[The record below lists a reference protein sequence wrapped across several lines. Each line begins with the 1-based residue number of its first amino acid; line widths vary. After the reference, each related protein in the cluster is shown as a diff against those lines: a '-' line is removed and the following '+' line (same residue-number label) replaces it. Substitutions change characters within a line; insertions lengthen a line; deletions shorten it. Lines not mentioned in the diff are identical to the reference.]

1 MVIGLTGGIGCGK
14 SAAAACF
21 AELGFVHVDADAQAR
36 QALSRPEVVAAM
48 RARWGDACLGTDG
61 SPDRAWIAEKVFDD
75 RAELEFLESLVHPV
89 VAELRRIAVADE
101 SKSYVVE
108 IPLLFEKRL
117 EGQFDRVV
125 CVACSE
131 SVRMGRL
138 QERGLSAAESQRR
151 IKAQMPMV
159 QKVKLSDH
167 VLWNDGDRA
176 FLRNQVERLVGELS
190 AGLKASR

>member
-21 AELGFVHVDADAQAR
+21 VEFGFMHVDADALAH
-36 QALSRPEVVAAM
+36 QALSLPEVASALK
-48 RARWGDACLGTDG
+48 ARWGAACLASDG
-61 SPDRAWIAEKVFDD
+61 SPDRAWIAEKVFGD

-89 VAELRRIAVADE
+89 VAELRRVAVADA
-101 SKSYVVE
+101 SRSYVVE

-117 EGQFDRVV
+117 ESQFDCVV

-131 SVRMGRL
+131 SVRMRRL
-138 QERGLSAAESQRR
+138 QERGLSPAESGRR
-151 IKAQMPMV
+151 IKAQMPLD
-159 QKVKLSDH
+159 QKVKLADH

-176 FLRNQVERLVGELS
+176 FLRAQVERMVGEVSS
-190 AGLKASR
+190 APSKRP